1 MSHDSCV
8 NKRFDTV
15 FKQEPCVNSFLLFD
29 VVFKQESS
37 VNYYFLRF
45 VAVFI
50 QEPFVNYYFQI
61 FGAVFIQEPFV
72 NYCYL
77 RFATFSWF
85 PTVFSPQSV
94 NFLVHLVISVSKTGK
109 IFKRGFNK
117 IKGGSQIP
125 RIHFTYCPLSL

>member
-45 VAVFI
+45 V
-50 QEPFVNYYFQI
+50 
-61 FGAVFIQEPFV
+61 AVFIQEPFV

-125 RIHFTYCPLSL
+125 RIHFTYCPLSLWLYTVLYCFSECKFK